1 MWLAF
6 GWGDAGC
13 GSFSLLRF
21 RARLLGTS
29 MSPNPGGWAESKNF
43 WQVLILKAKMLLLE
57 ARVLVLK
64 AKMLLLEEKVLLLEL
79 PVLLLKAGV
88 VLLRLRE
95 WGDYLLPALGCWV
108 LALSSWKM
116 LPEYFPANF
125 LRSSSIAV

>member
-6 GWGDAGC
+6 WWGDAGC

-57 ARVLVLK
+57 A
-64 AKMLLLEEKVLLLEL
+64 KVLLLEVK
-79 PVLLLKAGV
+79 VLLLKAGV